1 MEAKDITPE
10 QASTLE
16 SYSNLMFSKLR
27 STIVQD
33 LLNTKYENY
42 IGKKY
47 DVATVNNML
56 QSPTSTSNQKVLRQM
71 SMYLYLV
78 SSHYRRLINYYATLP
93 TYNYFIT
100 PSKALDK
107 ELTKAQAKKYKND
120 YVSTINDFERYSLKE
135 ELPPMVTLALL
146 EGIFCG
152 IIFEETDS
160 FYVKPCPVDYVKV
173 QSIMDGCYR
182 FAFDLSYFSG
192 TNQYLLGA
200 YGEDVYNAYIAY
212 AGDKTLG
219 IKGNSK
225 LRWYE
230 PEQQICIKYDSDPTI
245 ILPFFA
251 GVFKEILD
259 LEDYRLLAKAK
270 TEVDNYKVLVMTQ
283 QTDSDGIPKM
293 DYKLAKKYYD
303 QAAANLPDG
312 IGLIL
317 TPFPMSDFSFDNATV
332 KDTDEVNQARDTLW
346 ASAGTSPL
354 IFGSTEATSSSS
366 LILSTK
372 PDEEITFVLL
382 SQLERNFNLLQKLK
396 NRAYGFKIKFLRQ
409 SIYNKTD
416 MQNSYAKAAQYGVT
430 GSKLLYA
437 ASVDLSPCDVYGLA
451 YLEDEVLGLTVTSF
465 NKPMVSSYVQS
476 GSADNEAGRPTNESK
491 GLALTESGEADRD
504 SDQSAN
510 AM

>member
-1 MEAKDITPE
+1 
-10 QASTLE
+10 
-16 SYSNLMFSKLR
+16 MFSKLR
-27 STIVQD
+27 STLVQD

-47 DVATVNNML
+47 DVDTVNTML
-56 QSPTSTSNQKVLRQM
+56 QTPTSTSNQKTLRQM

-93 TYNYFIT
+93 TYNYIVT
-100 PSKALDK
+100 PSKVTSGA
-107 ELTKAQAKKYKND
+107 LTKAQAKKYKND
-120 YVSTINDFERYSLKE
+120 YIDTINDFEKYSFKD
-135 ELPPMVTLALL
+135 ELPKMVVLALL

-152 IIFEETDS
+152 VIFEESNS
-160 FYVKPCPVDYVKV
+160 FYVKPCPVDYVKI
-173 QSIMDGCYR
+173 QSVMDGCYR
-182 FAFDLSYFSG
+182 FAFDLTYFAG
-192 TNQYLLGA
+192 NNQYLLGA
-200 YGEDVYNAYIAY
+200 YGEDIYNAYIAY
-212 AGDKTLG
+212 AGDRTLG
-219 IKGNSK
+219 IKGDSS

-230 PEQQICIKYDSDPTI
+230 PEQQICIKYDTDPTV

-270 TEVDNYKVLVMTQ
+270 TEIDNYKVLVMKQ
-283 QTDSDGIPKM
+283 DVDSDGIPRM
-293 DYKLAKKYYD
+293 DYALAKKYYD
-303 QAAANLPDG
+303 QAASNLPSG

-317 TPFPMSDFSFDNATV
+317 SPFAMSDFSFDNAAV

-354 IFGSTEATSSSS
+354 IFGSTAATSSSA

-372 PDEEITFVLL
+372 PDEEITFTLL
-382 SQLERNFNLLQKLK
+382 SQIERNFNLIQKLK
-396 NRAYGFKIKFLRQ
+396 SRSYQFKVKFLRQ

-416 MQNSYAKAAQYGVT
+416 IQNSYAKAAQYGVT

-437 ASVDLSPCDVYGLA
+437 ASVDLSPCDISGMA
-451 YLEDEVLGLTVTSF
+451 YLEDEILGLTVNSF

-476 GSADNEAGRPTNESK
+476 GSPSEDVGRPTNESK
-491 GLALTESGEADRD
+491 GLELSESGEADRD
-504 SDQSAN
+504 NDQVAN
-510 AM
+510 SK

>member
-1 MEAKDITPE
+1 MEVKDLTPE
-10 QASTLE
+10 QMSKLE
-16 SYSNLMFSKLR
+16 NYSNLMFSKLR

-33 LLNTKYENY
+33 LLHTKYENY

-47 DVATVNNML
+47 DVETVNKML
-56 QSPTSTSNQKVLRQM
+56 QAPTSSSNQKTLRQM

-78 SSHYRRLINYYATLP
+78 SSHYRRLVNYYATLP
-93 TYNYFIT
+93 TYNYVIT
-100 PSKALDK
+100 PSKVLSTT
-107 ELTKAQAKKYKND
+107 LTKAQAKKYKND
-120 YVSTINDFERYSLKE
+120 YINAINDFERYNLKE
-135 ELPPMVTLALL
+135 ELPPMVITALL

-152 IIFEETDS
+152 IIFEESDS
-160 FYVKPCPVDYVKV
+160 FYVKPCPVDYVKI

-182 FAFDLSYFSG
+182 FAFDLSYFTG
-192 TNQYLLGA
+192 NNRYLLGA
-200 YGEDVYNAYIAY
+200 YGEDIYNAYIQY
-212 AGDKTLG
+212 NGDANLG
-219 IKGNSK
+219 IKGNPQ

-230 PEQQICIKYDSDPTI
+230 PEQQICIKYDSDPTV

-270 TEVDNYKVLVMTQ
+270 TEVENYKVLVMKQ
-283 QTDSDGIPKM
+283 DVDSDGVPNM
-293 DYKLAKKYYD
+293 DYKLARKYYD
-303 QAAANLPDG
+303 QAASNLPDG

-354 IFGSTEATSSSS
+354 IFGSTKATSSSA

-372 PDEEITFVLL
+372 PDEEITFILL
-382 SQLERNFNLLQKLK
+382 SQIERNFNLLQKLK
-396 NRAYGFKIKFLRQ
+396 NRSYGFKVKFLRQ

-416 MQNSYAKAAQYGVT
+416 MQNAYAKAAQYGVT

-437 ASVDLSPCDVYGLA
+437 ASVDLSPCDVYGLS
-451 YLEDEVLGLTVTSF
+451 YLEDDVLGLTTTSF

-476 GSADNEAGRPTNESK
+476 GSPSDEGGRPTNESK
-491 GLALTESGEADRD
+491 GLMLSESGEADRD